1 MKKKI
6 IPFAISAVAAGLL
19 LGGCNLFGN
28 NGDTTQEA
36 TTAAAGTTQT
46 SAENSGDV
54 VEKDGVRKKVVYTD
68 DSPGISDGTGSMRY
82 SIDSV
87 QLADVITTTDN
98 ASRLLDLEKNTDAVM
113 VTIGFSCENTGTY
126 DNNVY
131 ISQAEIETDAGDKA
145 TPKSLYGD
153 YMDGHFGP
161 DEAKKGSN
169 VYIIKGTKS
178 ADIKSI
184 KFHID
189 APADSDFQDCGEPVD
204 FVIKIDQ

>member
-1 MKKKI
+1 M
-6 IPFAISAVAAGLL
+6 L
-19 LGGCNLFGN
+19 
-28 NGDTTQEA
+28 
-36 TTAAAGTTQT
+36 
-46 SAENSGDV
+46 
-54 VEKDGVRKKVVYTD
+54 
-68 DSPGISDGTGSMRY
+68 Y

-113 VTIGFSCENTGTY
+113 VTIAFSCENTGTY

-145 TPKSLYGD
+145 TPRSFYGD

-161 DEAKKGSN
+161 EESKKGSN
-169 VYIIKGTKS
+169 IYIIKGKSS
-178 ADIKSI
+178 ADIKSL

-204 FVIKIDQ
+204 FLIKTEQ